1 MAAQAVHVARFQ
13 PYSTTTTPIRG
24 NLASSSHNDDAS
36 SSGSARIT
44 ASIPV
49 PQHPLS
55 GTLKT
60 ILDTVQS
67 FQQTLERIE
76 TEQRDLKKAFDD
88 SMRDS
93 FSINS
98 SPFKDDLLVKTANLF
113 CNTLSRQPENKD
125 VLEVIGK
132 VLKAEVRIKYKL
144 KAATSFCNA
153 RLGELR
159 AEERRRIFAHKP
171 CEAYAKMKSDEFV
184 TRFLPL
190 LKAEKENIPMYHYYV
205 SLLRKYCREEPSS
218 KSKTYKGFA
227 QWLGTKYNCGKPTL
241 AELQQVFQEEGTLFS
256 DHAEELLYLASP
268 TYPEGCS

>member
-36 SSGSARIT
+36 SSGSARI

-98 SPFKDDLLVKTANLF
+98 SPFKVQNFKSIVINTMMCSFFLQDDLLVKTANLF

-125 VLEVIGK
+125 VLVSYCLLNIG
-132 VLKAEVRIKYKL
+132 I
-144 KAATSFCNA
+144 
-153 RLGELR
+153 
-159 AEERRRIFAHKP
+159 
-171 CEAYAKMKSDEFV
+171 
-184 TRFLPL
+184 L
-190 LKAEKENIPMYHYYV
+190 LV
-205 SLLRKYCREEPSS
+205 
-218 KSKTYKGFA
+218 
-227 QWLGTKYNCGKPTL
+227 Q
-241 AELQQVFQEEGTLFS
+241 
-256 DHAEELLYLASP
+256 
-268 TYPEGCS
+268 